1 MKRIRIV
8 LMGCALLISGAVFAA
23 GKDQYHVY
31 KLGNGECVI
40 DTRDH
45 GKMKDQRGTDFC
57 LGHFDY
63 RMDAEK
69 RAPRTTA
76 QPHCYPHRDAGC
88 FRRRSLTVG
97 SNLSY

>member
-1 MKRIRIV
+1 MPFMKRIRIV

-69 RAPRTTA
+69 RRAELVKSGACKCP
-76 QPHCYPHRDAGC
+76 AGENC
-88 FRRRSLTVG
+88 
-97 SNLSY
+97 

>member
-31 KLGNGECVI
+31 KLGSGECVI
-40 DTRDH
+40 DTCDH

-69 RAPRTTA
+69 RR
-76 QPHCYPHRDAGC
+76 AGLVKSGAC
-88 FRRRSLTVG
+88 KCPAG
-97 SNLSY
+97 ENC